1 MKILFLILV
10 AISAIPCYGQING
23 WVYDEDKNPISYAS
37 VIILDEQKRGT
48 TTNEKGFFSID
59 TKSIARLYVS
69 SVGFY
74 DTIISASYLKQDMKI
89 VLRTRT
95 YILPEVVVTS
105 NHSKPIVLGVF
116 KTTPTKETI
125 RPTGQ
130 IGVFYETTNKD
141 KNRTISSVK
150 VYISKTL
157 GVYNAPMSLRMLGLQ
172 SKKVKKHNKLIY
184 PTEVFDVL
192 PELIRFQAEKPGWYE
207 IDLSEYDAVIP
218 EHGFFLFIEALERVE
233 KYQWWK
239 NERGGP
245 LYGAWVSNNTTAYKP
260 FELALINIDKD
271 RPGYHILK
279 SPLLRNSKPMILI
292 NLK

>member
-10 AISAIPCYGQING
+10 ATFTIPCYAQING
-23 WVYDEDKNPISYAS
+23 WVYDENKNPINYAS
-37 VIILDEQKRGT
+37 VIILDEQQRGAAT
-48 TTNEKGFFSID
+48 DEKGFFSID

-74 DTIISASYLKQDMKI
+74 DTIIPVSCLKQKMKI
-89 VLRTRT
+89 MLRTRT
-95 YILPEVVVTS
+95 YMLPEVVVTS
-105 NHSKPIVLGVF
+105 SNLKPIILGIF
-116 KTTPTKETI
+116 KQTPTKEDI

-130 IGVFYETTNKD
+130 IGIFYETKRKD
-141 KNRTISSVK
+141 INRTITSIK
-150 VYISKTL
+150 LYIDKTL
-157 GVYNAPMSLRMLGLQ
+157 GVYNAPMSLRILGLQ
-172 SKKVKKHNKLIY
+172 SKKIKHNKLIF

-192 PELIRFQAEKPGWYE
+192 PELIRFQAERPGWYE
-207 IDLSEYDAVIP
+207 INLSEYDAVIP
-218 EHGFFLFIEALERVE
+218 EHGFFLFVEALERVE

-239 NERGGP
+239 NEKGDA
-245 LYGAWVSNNTTAYKP
+245 LYGAWVSNNPMDYKP

-292 NLK
+292 NLR